1 MDTKNQTPSRIR
13 RMKGFYL
20 IALLL
25 CFSIV
30 YSQSAINIL
39 DLYHETFPDETA
51 RIITANAQI
60 GNYAFH
66 SNVGGISFQAVASPS
81 ENLKNESVSLDFA
94 DSRLVIQIGT
104 KTFYPDLPYW
114 QLAPIVNFSYSPY
127 TVVFSELDNRT
138 DNKEARCKF
147 HPSFLDNLLGLRLFQ
162 ADLLNQTDILWDLP
176 IDAQRNYILAPSE
189 QPFTPVRDSTLHR
202 TIYEKLTKGNPFTSY
217 VLTDKDV
224 NYVFDTDESGFKLSG
239 SPYYYFITT
248 KSDTANIRRL
258 QEQLLDCYDDVDI
271 HAKIL
276 LKEKY
281 TPDLDP
287 RTHLD
292 ELVKVLTKLKQEAV
306 FNPYSMYSVGKA
318 LNMIDSISNMT
329 DAQIGIQF
337 QVENNYTESFK
348 PYWDLLKK
356 FNPVVYSAVENTAQ
370 WSAFFRY
377 VRKVNPE
384 NWALF
389 VEKVNN
395 NGIWDAP
402 AVQTPT
408 SFEINYFRYFN
419 EKEKGQK
426 VNQ

>member
-1 MDTKNQTPSRIR
+1 MDTKNQIPSKIR

-20 IALLL
+20 IALLF
-25 CFSIV
+25 CSSIV

-39 DLYHETFPDETA
+39 DLYHESFPGKTA

-66 SNVGGISFQAVASPS
+66 SNVGGISFQAMASPA
-81 ENLKNESVSLDFA
+81 ENLKDESVSLDFA
-94 DSRLVIQIGT
+94 DNRMVIQIGAN
-104 KTFYPDLPYW
+104 TFYPDLPYW
-114 QLAPIVNFSYSPY
+114 QLAPIVNFTNSPY
-127 TVVFSELDNRT
+127 TVAFSELGNT
-138 DNKEARCKF
+138 TGNKEAQCKF
-147 HPSFLDNLLGLRLFQ
+147 HPAFLDNLLGLRLFQ
-162 ADLLNQTDILWDLP
+162 SDLLNQTDVLWDLP
-176 IDAQRNYILAPSE
+176 IDAQRNYILASSE

-224 NYVFDTDESGFKLSG
+224 NYVFDTDESGFKLTG
-239 SPYYYFITT
+239 KPYYYFIT
-248 KSDTANIRRL
+248 SNVDTANIRRL
-258 QEQLLDCYDDVDI
+258 HDQVIDCYDDIDV

-287 RTHLD
+287 RTHLN
-292 ELVKVLTKLKQEAV
+292 ELVRALTKLKNEAV
-306 FNPYSMYSVGKA
+306 FNPYSMYAVGKA
-318 LNMIDSISNMT
+318 LNMIDSISKMT
-329 DAQIGIQF
+329 DAQLGIQF
-337 QVENNYTESFK
+337 RVESNYTESFK
-348 PYWDLLKK
+348 SYWDLLKK

-384 NWALF
+384 NWAQF

-395 NGIWDAP
+395 NGVWDAP

-408 SFEINYFRYFN
+408 SSEINYFRYFE
-419 EKEKGQK
+419 EKEK
-426 VNQ
+426 N